1 MGKIYWKKVFTIT
14 SGAVFQQNVA

>member
-14 SGAVFQQNVA
+14 SGAVFQQDVA